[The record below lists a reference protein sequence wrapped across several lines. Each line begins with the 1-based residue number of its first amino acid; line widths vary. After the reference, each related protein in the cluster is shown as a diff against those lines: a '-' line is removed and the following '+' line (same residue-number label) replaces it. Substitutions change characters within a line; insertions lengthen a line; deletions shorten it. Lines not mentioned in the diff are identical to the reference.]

1 MSRITITGRGEP
13 ILINY
18 TEETS
23 LLDAMIGQGI
33 YLSADCA
40 GRGTCGKCKLQLLE
54 GELEITSFDRNK
66 LTEQELEQGYRLAC
80 KAYPKKDCIIRLVSG
95 RETDFKIITEHRQES
110 IGYGKAD
117 EDYAVAVD
125 IGTTTIAASLV
136 GLESKKIRLTD
147 SAINRQRAYGT
158 DVVSRIKAS
167 NDGKRELLRI
177 SIQEDLLE
185 LIRRILHEAEIP
197 KNRLKRIVIAG
208 NTTMGHLL
216 LGYSCQGLGSYPFTP
231 VNISTL
237 TLPYEEVMG
246 SDYQSIP
253 VTILPG
259 ISAYVGG
266 DIVAGLLACDFDQAK
281 NPCLLVD
288 LGTNGEMAVGNK
300 DRILVSSA
308 AAGPAFEGGNISC
321 GVGSIAGAICDI
333 EINKEGNRLQTI
345 ADQPPIGICGT
356 GVVALVFELL
366 QSKLSDATGLLCE
379 EYFEQGYPVAA
390 DPQGR
395 EILFTQKDMRE
406 FQMAK
411 AAIRAGIETLVRCH
425 GITFD
430 EIDTVYLAGGFGYQ
444 MNLEKAFG
452 VGLLPKELSGKIK
465 AVGNSALG
473 GAVKYLAGE
482 SASARVDHILGVSGE
497 ISLSNETDFNDLYIK
512 HMFFEEKAEEPS
524 F

>member
-1 MSRITITGRGEP
+1 M
-13 ILINY
+13 
-18 TEETS
+18 
-23 LLDAMIGQGI
+23 
-33 YLSADCA
+33 
-40 GRGTCGKCKLQLLE
+40 
-54 GELEITSFDRNK
+54 
-66 LTEQELEQGYRLAC
+66 
-80 KAYPKKDCIIRLVSG
+80 
-95 RETDFKIITEHRQES
+95 
-110 IGYGKAD
+110 
-117 EDYAVAVD
+117 
-125 IGTTTIAASLV
+125 
-136 GLESKKIRLTD
+136 
-147 SAINRQRAYGT
+147 
-158 DVVSRIKAS
+158 
-167 NDGKRELLRI
+167 
-177 SIQEDLLE
+177 
-185 LIRRILHEAEIP
+185 IRR
-197 KNRLKRIVIAG
+197 K
-208 NTTMGHLL
+208 
-216 LGYSCQGLGSYPFTP
+216 
-231 VNISTL
+231 
-237 TLPYEEVMG
+237 
-246 SDYQSIP
+246 
-253 VTILPG
+253 
-259 ISAYVGG
+259 
-266 DIVAGLLACDFDQAK
+266 
-281 NPCLLVD
+281 LVD